1 MTEIEKLEKK
11 INQLRKK
18 MYTIYESNPTDSK
31 LLEVSQEL
39 DSLLN
44 DLWAKSQSKPKD
56 AP

>member
-1 MTEIEKLEKK
+1 
-11 INQLRKK
+11 